1 MTMMMMM
8 MMEQSVYMDETSV
21 RCGTHTYRRGKKSL
35 MLAGKP
41 GEKRMLGRPK
51 HRSRSKKMAC
61 MVQTGFSCR
70 DQ

>member
-1 MTMMMMM
+1 
-8 MMEQSVYMDETSV
+8 
-21 RCGTHTYRRGKKSL
+21 

-51 HRSRSKKMAC
+51 HRLRNKKIMAC
-61 MVQTGFSCR
+61 RVQTGFSYR

>member
-1 MTMMMMM
+1 
-8 MMEQSVYMDETSV
+8 
-21 RCGTHTYRRGKKSL
+21 

-51 HRSRSKKMAC
+51 HRSRSKKVMAC
-61 MVQTGFSCR
+61 RVQTGFSYR